1 MPQFQVRSKITRLNL
16 KNAFTISRG
25 TKSIAENVV
34 VTITAD
40 GVSGFGEAAPNRR
53 YCEDAEMVQLFISSV
68 APKGTMKIYS
78 LDDLISQMKGVEK
91 YVASASVALEMA
103 WWDWYGKIRDLPLWK
118 LWGAGKPET
127 PVTSFTIGID
137 EPDIMQQ
144 KVLEAGKYPVL
155 KVKLGSRN
163 DREIIQSLRS
173 VTDKPIRV
181 DANEGWK
188 STDKAKKMISFLADQ
203 NIEFVEQPMPAD
215 CHSEMRE
222 LKTYS
227 PIPLI
232 ADESFL
238 GGENIEDL
246 KNEFHAINIKLMKI
260 GSLKRARIAISN
272 AHKAGLDVMIGCMI
286 ESSLAVSAGALLSLY
301 SDIADLDGF
310 LLIQNDPFAGLKL
323 SDDCRIQLS
332 YKPGL
337 GIERKE

>member
-1 MPQFQVRSKITRLNL
+1 MPQFQVRSEVITLGL
-16 KNAFTISRG
+16 KHAFTISRG
-25 TKSIAENVV
+25 TKSAAENVV
-34 VTITAD
+34 VTLTAD
-40 GVSGFGEAAPNRR
+40 GISGYGEAAPNKR
-53 YCEDAEMVQLFISSV
+53 YNEDSGKVQSFINRV
-68 APKGTMKIYS
+68 ARNGTIKIDS
-78 LDDLISQMKGVEK
+78 LDDLLLQVSSTEK
-91 YVASASVALEMA
+91 PVASASAALEMA
-103 WWDWYGKIRDLPLWK
+103 WWDWFGKIRDQPLWK
-118 LWGAGKPET
+118 LWGVRKPQT

-144 KVLEAGKYPVL
+144 KVLEAEKYPVL
-155 KVKLGSRN
+155 KVKLGSSD
-163 DREIIQSLRS
+163 DRQIIQSLRS

-188 STDKAKKMISFLADQ
+188 STDTARKMISFLAGQ

-227 PIPLI
+227 PLPLI

-238 GGENIEDL
+238 GGENIDEI

-260 GSLKRARIAISN
+260 GSLKRARLAISR

-301 SDIADLDGF
+301 ADIADLDGF
-310 LLIQNDPFAGLKL
+310 LLIQDDPFTGLTL
-323 SDDCRIQLS
+323 SDDGRVQLPH
-332 YKPGL
+332 KPGL
-337 GIERKE
+337 GIEEAE